1 MIGRILLSVL
11 SFLLLAM
18 QQAAAVEVS
27 DFTYRHLGRE
37 EGLLNQQISTI
48 CQTRD
53 GALWWTTKHTVDR
66 YNGQEIRH
74 YTIDESGAYH
84 LYSGRTISLALSDD
98 GALFA
103 YDNKGRIF
111 RYDGDRD
118 EFVKIEDLT
127 RRCGHSVI
135 LNEMQPAPGGM
146 WLALDQ
152 GAYFLGEEG
161 WKAVLEGPFVR
172 RILQAGGQTFLCTRK
187 GVFTV
192 TVPDASPVFRLPLDV
207 ESGFFDAASRLL
219 WLGCFS
225 EGLHILDVDRPEVV
239 FATVEGIP
247 HNPIRSIIR
256 YDSAT
261 MMVGVDGCGVY
272 AVPSLKNRAP
282 RARLL
287 MDANPGPQGVLH
299 GNGIY
304 ALFTDCWGDFFIGS
318 YSGGIDIAEPNRGF
332 TVLPRDRSL
341 HNLHVNCVSRLP
353 DGRLLVGTDN
363 GFGAL
368 DALGNELNTGG
379 KGLVVLSACTYG
391 RHLLLGTF
399 GRGVYETD
407 GRTLRLKNARSLGNL
422 EDDHVYSL
430 FVDASGGLWMGF
442 LDGDLQEETAG
453 ARRRY
458 PVRNVQDILQLPNGR
473 IAVGTAN
480 GVYIIVPGQPET
492 TELAYYSSEEAERAN
507 RYVLDL
513 FLRGSELWVAT
524 DGGGIY
530 RYNLETGISTHLTTS
545 HGLPSNSVCSLTE
558 DGQGRVWVATANGLC
573 YISGNGTVVPVNY
586 WKELDREYV
595 RGAATRLDDGRILLG
610 YTDGALLI
618 DPESL
623 VHTDYTAPLRLVEVD
638 WKEGAAHPEINRRM
652 LEEHKLEL
660 PYAGNTFTLRF
671 ESIHLRYRDDI
682 VYQYCVGNEDWSTP
696 SRQTSARF
704 TEIASGSHI
713 LTIRSLSRSS
723 GRELDRI
730 TLDLNI
736 GEPWWDTD
744 WMRLFYLLLILG
756 AFVGAWRIYQ
766 LHTWYK
772 RRVIN
777 SPEVHNE
784 ETVSAPLSSEGQDF
798 VDKVTA
804 AVVARISDPELSID
818 GLCRDIGVS
827 RTGLYVRLKT
837 YTGESPQDFIRFIR
851 LERAAALLR
860 IGHPVADVSYM
871 VGFDNPKY
879 FSTVFKKYFGVSPS
893 KYN

>member
-1 MIGRILLSVL
+1 MTGRILLSVL
-11 SFLLLAM
+11 SVLSLAVL
-18 QQAAAVEVS
+18 QAAAVEVG

-111 RYDGDRD
+111 RYDSDGDA
-118 EFVKIEDLT
+118 FVKIEDLT
-127 RRCGHSVI
+127 QRCGHSVI

-225 EGLHILDVDRPEVV
+225 EGLHILEVDRPGVV
-239 FATVEGIP
+239 FASVEGFP

-261 MMVGVDGCGVY
+261 LMVGVDGCGVY
-272 AVPSLKNRAP
+272 AVPTLKDRAP

-304 ALFTDCWGDFFIGS
+304 ALLADCWGDLFIGS
-318 YSGGIDIAEPNRGF
+318 YSGGIDIAEPGRGF
-332 TVLPRDRSL
+332 SLLPRDKSL
-341 HNLHVNCVSRLP
+341 HNLHVNCVSRLS
-353 DGRLLVGTDN
+353 DGRLAVGTDN
-363 GFGAL
+363 GLEML
-368 DALGNELNTGG
+368 DAQGNELNTGG
-379 KGLVVLSACTYG
+379 KGLVVLAACTYG
-391 RHLLLGTF
+391 RHQLLATF

-407 GRTLRLKNARSLGNL
+407 GYHLWQKSARSLGNL

-453 ARRRY
+453 IRRRY
-458 PVRNVQDILQLPNGR
+458 PVRNVQDILQLPDGR

-480 GVYIIVPGQPET
+480 GVCMVVPGRTET
-492 TELAYYSSEEAERAN
+492 TELAYYPPEEAEKAN

-513 FLRGSELWVAT
+513 FLRESELWVAT

-530 RYNLETGISTHLTTS
+530 RYNLETAVTTHLTTS

-618 DPESL
+618 EPESL
-623 VHTDYTAPLRLVEVD
+623 VHTDYTARLRLVEVE
-638 WKEGAAHPEINRRM
+638 WKGRSAHPEIRRRM
-652 LEEHKLEL
+652 LEEHQLDL
-660 PYAGNTFTLRF
+660 PYSGNTFTLRF

-682 VYQYCVGNEDWSTP
+682 VYQYCVGDEEWSTP
-696 SRQTSARF
+696 SRQTTARF
-704 TEIASGSHI
+704 TELASGSHP

-736 GEPWWDTD
+736 GEPWWSSD
-744 WMRLFYLLLILG
+744 WMRLVYMLLLLG
-756 AFVGAWRIYQ
+756 AFVGAWRIYR

-777 SPEVHNE
+777 SPEIHNE
-784 ETVSAPLSSEGQDF
+784 ETVISSSSEGKDF

-804 AVVARISDPELSID
+804 AVVARISDPDLSID

-851 LERAAALLR
+851 LERAATLLR
-860 IGHPVADVSYM
+860 SGHPVADVSSM